1 MGGESEI
8 EFHPGEL
15 AALAGE
21 PFIEIF
27 GSRRHVLQR
36 CRMAHPGERIV
47 SCGDVSE
54 NVFFLCKG
62 WAFRFLRVP
71 DGGRQIFDFLL
82 PGDIFSPTS
91 VVDERFTFSVEALT
105 EVQVG
110 EVQRES
116 LARQLMSPTLQS
128 GWVRDFARHF
138 RTTDELIVALGRRT
152 AEDRVAHLI
161 FQLTRRMWLRD
172 LTREH
177 RFPFPAKLGHIADA
191 VGLTPESVCRV
202 LGRFRRR
209 GIFALSNGYLEI
221 LDFDELE
228 RVGSLRSGI

>member
-1 MGGESEI
+1 MEI
-8 EFHPGEL
+8 LGTP
-15 AALAGE
+15 
-21 PFIEIF
+21 
-27 GSRRHVLQR
+27 RRVLQR
-36 CRMAHPGERIV
+36 CRIALPGERIV

-54 NVFFLCKG
+54 NVLFLCKG
-62 WAFRFLRVP
+62 WAFRFLRLP

-91 VVDERFTFSVEALT
+91 VIDERFTFSVEALT

-110 EVQRES
+110 EVRRES
-116 LARQLMSPTLQS
+116 LARQLTSPTLQS

-152 AEDRVAHLI
+152 AEDRVAYLI
-161 FQLTRRMWLRD
+161 LQLTRRMWRRN

-177 RFPFPAKLGHIADA
+177 RFAFPAKLGHIADA
-191 VGLTPESVCRV
+191 VGLTPECVCRM

-209 GIFALSNGYLEI
+209 GVFTLSNGYLEI